1 MIKGQD
7 AHIPQEAIIGIS
19 YAVASAA
26 VDPGDEQGDAARP
39 ST

>member
-1 MIKGQD
+1 MIKGQE

-26 VDPGDEQGDAARP
+26 VIVTP
-39 ST
+39 